1 MFWVSLVVTTKQK
14 SVLDL
19 QKTKR
24 RLVTKNANSQRKAER
39 EEKRSTRSA
48 EQPEDSQWEGIGR
61 FLHISNYSKYK
72 WIEGFIQKYR
82 AAEWTKDKT
91 HLYTAYKRLTT
102 TLRTQAQS
110 GNWKRA
116 VVAVLKSDKIRLSR
130 CSSFSYFLE

>member
-24 RLVTKNANSQRKAER
+24 GLVSKNRQFTKEGSKRGKKEH
-39 EEKRSTRSA
+39 EKCS
-48 EQPEDSQWEGIGR
+48 QPEDSQWEGISR
-61 FLHISNYSKYK
+61 FLHISNYSKCK
-72 WIEGFIQKYR
+72 WIESFIQKYR
-82 AAEWTKDKT
+82 AAEWIKDKT

-116 VVAVLKSDKIRLSR
+116 VVALLKSDKIRLSR
-130 CSSFSYFLE
+130 CSSFSNFLK